1 MPIAKASKLKLK
13 ASELTRNII
22 YPLLKSFW
30 VDGIQGL
37 VTNLCLEVVHLALQ
51 PVDLILQQPFLVL
64 DLLHVV
70 LKLILLVVL
79 GISQTLD
86 LLILFL

>member
-1 MPIAKASKLKLK
+1 MPP
-13 ASELTRNII
+13 

-30 VDGIQGL
+30 VDSMKGL
-37 VTNLCLEVVHLALQ
+37 VAYLCLEVVHLALQ
-51 PVDLILQQPFLVL
+51 PVDFILQQPFLVL

-70 LKLILLVVL
+70 LKLIFLVVL

-86 LLILFL
+86 L

>member
-1 MPIAKASKLKLK
+1 MHPFGTGLFRITYFL
-13 ASELTRNII
+13 IDC
-22 YPLLKSFW
+22 FW
-30 VDGIQGL
+30 VDCMQWL
-37 VTNLCLEVVHLALQ
+37 VADLSLEVVHFALKT
-51 PVDLILQQPFLVL
+51 VDFILKQLLFVF